1 MLWLARTGSVVWRSC
16 VSFHIAAHSPN
27 QQSSLGTNCHLAA
40 GKKGAHLPGEEEVP
54 LLPLRSEL
62 AACGE
67 ILERGLLERGLLE
80 RRGCFDQSQL
90 QSVHTSRLLLGAAD
104 GGECTASPCLHASS
118 CGEEQVWGAGWQLG
132 VMQLSIVVSVPTV
145 V

>member
-1 MLWLARTGSVVWRSC
+1 MLWLARRTGSVVWHSC
-16 VSFHIAAHSPN
+16 VTFHIATHSPN
-27 QQSSLGTNCHLAA
+27 QQSLLGTNCHLAA
-40 GKKGAHLPGEEEVP
+40 GEKGAHVHSEEEVA

-67 ILERGLLERGLLE
+67 TLERGLLE

-104 GGECTASPCLHASS
+104 GGECTASPCLHTSS
-118 CGEEQVWGAGWQLG
+118 CCKEQVWGAGWELG
-132 VMQLSIVVSVPTV
+132 VVQLSIVVLVPTV
-145 V
+145 M